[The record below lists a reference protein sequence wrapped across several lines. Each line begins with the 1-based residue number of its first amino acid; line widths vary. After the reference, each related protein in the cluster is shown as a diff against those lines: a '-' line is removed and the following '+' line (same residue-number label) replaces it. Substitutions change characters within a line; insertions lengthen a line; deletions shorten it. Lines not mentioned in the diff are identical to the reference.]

1 MLYVGN
7 SRGELYV
14 VERGRARGLD
24 LAAEVPWADDGIH
37 YGSAVLRGGRLY
49 KPDGSLFGE
58 FNLVLIP
65 YGLVGGV
72 YEAPRYAVVVLG
84 DEAKVIDLDSWRP
97 VHEVRCLGKW
107 DFTPVYPFADVKSL
121 YCTDGFVVVAT
132 PGEYRLIPAPCGV
145 SFHVD
150 MLDPRILMVRD
161 VETGEESIYT
171 VFKAFTL
178 DGRYLATY
186 AVEGSEGAEPLS
198 AAKGLVYYVP
208 GAVVWKGRRIAAS
221 DFFLSTYGVVAG
233 RRVVGDAE
241 LNLPCEPEYVLLD
254 KYICNNEVAHI
265 RAR

>member
-14 VERGRARGLD
+14 VEGGRARGLD

-97 VHEVRCLGKW
+97 AHEVRCLGKW
-107 DFTPVYPFADVKSL
+107 DFSPIYPFADVKSL

-132 PGEYRLIPAPCGV
+132 PEEYRLIPAPCGV

-150 MLDPRILMVRD
+150 MLDPRLLIVRD
-161 VETGEESIYT
+161 IEMGEESVST
-171 VFKAFTL
+171 VFKALTI
-178 DGRYLATY
+178 DGRYLTTY
-186 AVEGSEGAEPLS
+186 TVEGSDGAEPLS
-198 AAKGLVYYVP
+198 VANALVYYLP
-208 GAVVWKGRRIAAS
+208 GAVVWRDRKITVS
-221 DFFLSTYGVVAG
+221 DFFISTYGVVVG
-233 RRVVGDAE
+233 RQVVGDVKLE
-241 LNLPCEPEYVLLD
+241 LPCEPEYILLD
-254 KYICNNEVAHI
+254 KYICNGEVARI
-265 RAR
+265 EV